1 MTLQIQSITL
11 FISFLYG
18 AFFELTLSLSSGMLY
33 HKNYVYKII
42 STFVFV
48 LLHIILY
55 FLILQKINNG
65 VVHIYAIISILIGYI
80 VGYYLHRWFTFRI
93 RK

>member
-1 MTLQIQSITL
+1 MNLQVQSITL

-18 AFFELTLSLSSGMLY
+18 IFFEVTLSLCSGALY
-33 HKNYVYKII
+33 HKHYVYRLI

-48 LLHIILY
+48 MLHIMLY
-55 FLILQKINNG
+55 FLILQKVNYGI
-65 VVHIYAIISILIGYI
+65 VHIYAVFSLIIGYI
-80 VGYYLHRWFTFRI
+80 VGYYLHRWFTFHI